1 MHNPCLAACGH
12 GITGQ
17 YVSAGFYSLLML
29 VQRTWSLSGWKFA
42 GKRVAHLQELDVT
55 RHASLPVCPWPACP
69 AQEARGDLAS
79 LIDLLLAQSGVWA
92 SMTLSSFQLS
102 VLWLKACLGYLYWTS
117 LGALCYL
124 PPPFFLSLFFV
135 FWDGCCGKGILGA
148 WVTSFLRFSCTVS
161 GEAGEVGETVSCTV
175 LLTHILSPAG
185 CTRLRVLSSPAKGCG
200 LVFFQ
205 LPGWFLGRF
214 VFKWRWKPSLLYN
227 TCHFL
232 GTLRSILEC

>member
-1 MHNPCLAACGH
+1 MWPGTLPCL
-12 GITGQ
+12 
-17 YVSAGFYSLLML
+17 SALGPP
-29 VQRTWSLSGWKFA
+29 A
-42 GKRVAHLQELDVT
+42 
-55 RHASLPVCPWPACP
+55 LPRRRGVIWPAWSISYSPSLGYELLWPCP
-69 AQEARGDLAS
+69 H
-79 LIDLLLAQSGVWA
+79 
-92 SMTLSSFQLS
+92 SSFQCYDSRHVWVIYTEL
-102 VLWLKACLGYLYWTS
+102 VWELFATS
-117 LGALCYL
+117 
-124 PPPFFLSLFFV
+124 PPLFFFLCFV